1 MAQVTVP
8 ANHMGALGEFLA
20 LSVGPSPNSVVVG
33 IWGANQQME
42 ALALSSLPINIFL
55 KENQFE
61 AFVWVNLQLFHHVPP
76 IHVCFSARATCPNYC
91 NCILHCKIS

>member
-1 MAQVTVP
+1 MED
-8 ANHMGALGEFLA
+8 LGEILA

-33 IWGANQQME
+33 IWGVNHWME
-42 ALALSSLPINIFL
+42 ALALSPLPINNFL

-61 AFVWVNLQLFHHVPP
+61 AFVWVNLQLFHHVPQ
-76 IHVCFSARATCPNYC
+76 IHVCFSAQATCPNYC